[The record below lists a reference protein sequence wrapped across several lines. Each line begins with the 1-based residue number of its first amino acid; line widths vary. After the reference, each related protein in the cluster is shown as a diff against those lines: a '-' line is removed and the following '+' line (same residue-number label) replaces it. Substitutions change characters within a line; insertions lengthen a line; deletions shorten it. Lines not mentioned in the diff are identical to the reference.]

1 LGEHHSAA
9 DAGDLRPGTPI
20 GPYDLLMPIGTGGM
34 AEVWAARTRS
44 NGQIVALKVLLP
56 EVAENEQFQQM
67 FFDEACIASRVRH
80 PNVCETYELAHENG
94 SLYLA
99 MEWVDGPSLMRLL
112 RPHGEEEGD
121 SPRVPIDMRTAA
133 RIVADACAG
142 LHAAHNLRG
151 PDSRLLE
158 VVHRDVSPHNLL
170 LGSDGSVKVTD
181 FGVAK
186 ALGKSHMTLAGQV
199 KGKLAYM
206 SPEQLVGGGLDRR
219 SDVFALGVVLY
230 EITTGQKPFVGEH
243 DTQVMAAIV
252 MGNYLA
258 PSAIVPGY
266 PPDLEAIVVHALA
279 SETHERFQSAQDM
292 QRALDG
298 WLVTSGPPLLQGHV
312 AILVRER
319 CGEEVAARARAVHEA
334 MRLLRMPG
342 ANDAGATGRRELT
355 QRSEAQG
362 RAVMP
367 IVAAALIG
375 AVLGVGV
382 LGWVWS
388 NKKKPQVVSTQAVA
402 SAASAANAAN
412 AASAALSETEPP
424 PAAAGALGR
433 VRVKVD
439 PPTSVFIVDG
449 VLLPRDVDRIARPED
464 GGTLQILVR
473 ADGHEDTILV
483 LDEGTPDEVEVVLL
497 PVTPQHRSRPRVRD
511 ARGADAGGRAGTAE
525 ARAAASAAA
534 SSVAPEEA
542 PPNPY
547 E

>member
-1 LGEHHSAA
+1 
-9 DAGDLRPGTPI
+9 
-20 GPYDLLMPIGTGGM
+20 MPIGTGGM
-34 AEVWAARTRS
+34 AEVWAARTRT

-112 RPHGEEEGD
+112 RPSGEEEGD
-121 SPRVPIDMRTAA
+121 SPRIPIDARTAA
-133 RIVADACAG
+133 RIVADASAG

-151 PDSRLLE
+151 PDSRLLD

-170 LGSDGSVKVTD
+170 VGSDGSVKVTD

-243 DTQVMAAIV
+243 DPQVMAAIV

-266 PPDLEAIVVHALA
+266 PPDLEAIVVRALA
-279 SETHERFQSAQDM
+279 SEAHERFPSAQDM
-292 QRALDG
+292 QRALEA
-298 WLVTSGPPLLQGHV
+298 WLVASGPPLLQGHV
-312 AILVRER
+312 AMLVRER
-319 CGEEVAARARAVHEA
+319 CGEEVTARARAVHEA

-342 ANDAGATGRRELT
+342 AHDAGATGRLQLERRT
-355 QRSEAQG
+355 AAQG

-367 IVAAALIG
+367 IVGAALIG
-375 AVLGVGV
+375 AILGLGV

-388 NKKKPQVVSTQAVA
+388 NKRKPQTAAAQTAA
-402 SAASAANAAN
+402 SAASVAG
-412 AASAALSETEPP
+412 AASAAPGETTPP
-424 PAAAGALGR
+424 PAVAHGR

-439 PPTSVFIVDG
+439 PPTSVLIADG
-449 VLLPRDVDRIARPED
+449 VLLPRGLDRIARPED
-464 GGTLQILVR
+464 GGTLQIVVR

-525 ARAAASAAA
+525 APAVASTAASG
-534 SSVAPEEA
+534 VAPEEA